1 MGLRSMA
8 KAAFAG
14 LVYFAGIFAL
24 GFVLGT
30 ARVFVLEPALGPLWP
45 LLIELPV
52 ILAASW
58 WFCGRMI
65 QLLKP
70 GEGWEARLVM
80 GVSAFAFL
88 MAAELLLAISVF
100 ERTLMEHVS
109 AWASVHGALGL
120 IGQVAFASFPL
131 FAARRRARMNA

>member
-1 MGLRSMA
+1 MLRR
-8 KAAFAG
+8 AG
-14 LVYFAGIFAL
+14 LAGLIYFAGVFAL

-58 WFCGRMI
+58 WFCGRVV
-65 QLLKP
+65 QSLKP
-70 GEGWEARLVM
+70 GDRWQARLVM

-88 MAAELLLAISVF
+88 MAAELLLSISVF
-100 ERTLMEHVS
+100 GRTLMEHVS

-120 IGQVAFASFPL
+120 IGQIAFASFPVL
-131 FAARRRARMNA
+131 AGRQRA

>member
-1 MGLRSMA
+1 MLRR
-8 KAAFAG
+8 AG
-14 LVYFAGIFAL
+14 LAGLIYFAGVFAL

-58 WFCGRMI
+58 WFCGRVV
-65 QLLKP
+65 QALKP
-70 GEGWEARLVM
+70 GDRWQARLVM

-88 MAAELLLAISVF
+88 MAAELLLSITVF

-109 AWASVHGALGL
+109 A
-120 IGQVAFASFPL
+120 
-131 FAARRRARMNA
+131 